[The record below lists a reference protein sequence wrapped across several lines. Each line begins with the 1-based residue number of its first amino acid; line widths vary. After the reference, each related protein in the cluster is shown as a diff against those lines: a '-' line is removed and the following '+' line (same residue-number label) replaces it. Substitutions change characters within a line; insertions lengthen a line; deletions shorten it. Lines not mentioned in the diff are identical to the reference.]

1 MLITKA
7 NSEPFAIITTHML
20 ESFFGSQIIYG
31 EKIGFIGLGK
41 LGMPC
46 AEAIR
51 KKGFHVAGYDIEDKR
66 SDLVE
71 IRESIEDL
79 CRDRDI
85 VFVATPTPH
94 EEGYDGS
101 EPTSQK
107 EVKDFNYDSVK
118 KVLTKCNRHMGLT
131 QSLVL
136 ISTVLPG
143 TIRREL
149 APLVTNVKLLYNP
162 YLIAMGTVAEDMI
175 SPEMIMIGTK
185 KGVYETATKAQQ
197 LESFYLQVCDNMP
210 RIEFGTWE
218 EIEAMKIFYN
228 TFISNKIALV
238 NMIQDVAHKLGHMD
252 VDKVTQAM
260 AKSTKRI
267 VSSAYMKAGMGDGGT
282 CHPRDNIALRW
293 LAKDLGLGYDM
304 FESIMTAREK
314 QAETMAKAI
323 LEHGKAVWFSSDTYK
338 PGTELIDGSY
348 SLLVQH
354 YVKKHGGTLANGFDT
369 PVQVIV
375 RVHES
380 DDFTADDKTII
391 FDPWRSYPKANNV
404 IYYGKYNEVLGETNK

>member
-1 MLITKA
+1 
-7 NSEPFAIITTHML
+7 ML
-20 ESFFGSQIIYG
+20 ESFFGRPIIYG
-31 EKIGFIGLGK
+31 ERIGFIGLGK

-46 AEAIR
+46 AEAMR
-51 KKGFHVAGYDIEDKR
+51 KKGFHVAGYDIEHKR

-71 IRESIEDL
+71 MRDSVEDL

-85 VFVATPTPH
+85 VFVALPTPH
-94 EEGYDGS
+94 DEGYDGR
-101 EPTSQK
+101 EPTSHK
-107 EVKDFNYDSVK
+107 EVKDFNYETVK
-118 KVLTKCNRHMGLT
+118 KVLIKCNKHMGAT

-162 YLIAMGTVAEDMI
+162 YLIAIGSVAEDMLD
-175 SPEMIMIGTK
+175 PEMIMIGTE
-185 KGVYETATKAQQ
+185 KGVYETAHKAQQ
-197 LESFYLQVCDNMP
+197 LEAFYNVICGDNYP

-238 NMIQDVAHKLGHMD
+238 NMIQDVAHKLGNMD
-252 VDKVTQAM
+252 VDKVTQAL

-267 VSSAYMKAGMGDGGT
+267 VSPAYMKAGMGDGGA

-293 LAKDLGLGYDM
+293 LANDLGLGYDL

-314 QAETMAKAI
+314 QAESMALAI
-323 LEHGKAVWFSSDTYK
+323 LNHGKNVHFTSDAYK
-338 PGTELIDGSY
+338 PGTSLVDGSY
-348 SLLVQH
+348 SLLIQH
-354 YVKKHGGTLANGFDT
+354 YVKKHGGIIVDGIDE
-369 PVQVIV
+369 PVEVIV

-380 DDFTADDKTII
+380 DKITADNKTII
-391 FDPWRSYPKANNV
+391 FDPWRSYPAGENV
-404 IYYGKYNEVLGETNK
+404 VYYGK

>member
-1 MLITKA
+1 M
-7 NSEPFAIITTHML
+7 P
-20 ESFFGSQIIYG
+20 QIIYG

-51 KKGFHVAGYDIEDKR
+51 KKGFHVAGYDIAHKS

-71 IRESIEDL
+71 IRDSIEDL
-79 CRDRDI
+79 VRDRDI

-94 EEGYDGS
+94 EEGYDGR
-101 EPTSQK
+101 EPTSHL
-107 EVKDFNYDSVK
+107 EVKNFNYDSVK
-118 KVLTKCNRHMGLT
+118 KVLTKCNKNMGVT

-143 TIRREL
+143 TIRSEL

-162 YLIAMGTVAEDMI
+162 YLIAMATVADDMI
-175 SPEMIMIGTK
+175 NPEMIMIGTK
-185 KGVYETATKAQQ
+185 KGVYETAVKGQQ
-197 LESFYLQVCDNMP
+197 LEAFYNQVCDNFP

-218 EIEAMKIFYN
+218 EIESMKIFYN

-238 NMIQDVAHKLGHMD
+238 NMIQDVAHKLGNMD
-252 VDKVTQAM
+252 VDKVTQSL
-260 AKSTKRI
+260 AKCTKRI
-267 VSSAYMKAGMGDGGT
+267 VSPAYMKAGMGDGGA

-293 LAKDLGLGYDM
+293 LAKELDLGYDI

-323 LEHGKAVWFSSDTYK
+323 LQHGKNIYFTSDSYK
-338 PGTELIDGSY
+338 AGTTLVDGSY

-354 YVKKHGGTLANGFDT
+354 YVRQQGGNIANGFDT
-369 PVQVIV
+369 PVEVIV

-380 DDFTADDKTII
+380 DEVSADESTII
-391 FDPWRSYPKANNV
+391 FDPWRTYPKAKNV
-404 IYYGKYNEVLGETNK
+404 IYYGA

>member
-1 MLITKA
+1 
-7 NSEPFAIITTHML
+7 ML

-41 LGMPC
+41 LGLPC

-51 KKGFHVAGYDIEDKR
+51 KKGFHVAGYDIAHKS

-71 IRESIEDL
+71 IRDSIEDV

-94 EEGYDGS
+94 EEGYDGR
-101 EPTSQK
+101 EPTSHK
-107 EVKDFNYDSVK
+107 EAKDFNYDSLK
-118 KVLTKCNRHMGLT
+118 QVLTKCNRHMGTT
-131 QSLVL
+131 QTLVL

-162 YLIAMGTVAEDMI
+162 YLIAMGTVSDDMI
-175 SPEMIMIGTK
+175 NPEFVMIGTR
-185 KGVYETATKAQQ
+185 KGVYETAHKAQQ
-197 LESFYLQVCDNMP
+197 LEAFYNQVCDNYP

-238 NMIQDVAHKLGHMD
+238 NMIQDVSHKLGHIN
-252 VDKVTQAM
+252 VDKVTQAL

-267 VSSAYMKAGMGDGGT
+267 VSDAYMKAGMGDGGA

-293 LAKDLGLGYDM
+293 LAKELDLGYDL
-304 FESIMTAREK
+304 FAGIMKAREK
-314 QAETMAKAI
+314 QAENMAQAI
-323 LEHGKAVWFSSDTYK
+323 LEHGKNVWFSSDSYK
-338 PGTELIDGSY
+338 AGTGLVDGSS

-354 YVKKHGGTLANGFDT
+354 YVVKHGGQLVNGIDT
-369 PVQVIV
+369 PVEVIV
-375 RVHES
+375 RVHETDNIS
-380 DDFTADDKTII
+380 ADDKTII
-391 FDPWRSYPKANNV
+391 FDPWRSYPPADNV
-404 IYYGKYNEVLGETNK
+404 VYYGG